1 MVMSKINWDITG
13 TGGQSVIDEGGSK
26 RCQLTAMKQ
35 MLWNGRNNLTNSEI
49 ISDVKL
55 SSSGNGGLSLR
66 SDASG
71 NNCYRVRINYGAP
84 RVYYVDKVVAGV
96 ATVLAT
102 VVSSQSWNIYV
113 KTRFRVDGWQL
124 SVEEW
129 IGSTWVLLT
138 TIEET
143 SHQIASGYAGL
154 LGLSAVGYYILF
166 DNVAISERP

>member
-1 MVMSKINWDITG
+1 MAKLNWDITG

-26 RCQLTAMKQ
+26 RCQLSGIKQ
-35 MLWNGRNNLTNSEI
+35 MLWNGRNNLANSEI
-49 ISDVKL
+49 ICDSKL

-71 NNCYRVRINYGAP
+71 LNCYRLRINYGAP
-84 RVYYVDKVVAGV
+84 RMYYVDKVVAGV
-96 ATVLAT
+96 ATVLAS
-102 VVSSQSWNIYV
+102 VASSQQWNVYV
-113 KTRFRVDGWQL
+113 KTRFRIDGWQL

-129 IGSTWVLLT
+129 ISNAWVLIT

-154 LGLSAVGYYILF
+154 LGLSTVTYYILF